1 MFFPTDVTSNF
12 LTTPLLPRSIKYRK
26 VFYKFYYLRRE
37 AKFKDFN
44 FMSIKSMKKI
54 TIPRMIK
61 FSILMIFVLI
71 LIIIFSSSS
80 AFKGIDIQ
88 PKLPELISTNTLQS
102 ERSESILNLPVKIPL
117 ANLEEALNLNIPQT
131 FVGTEA
137 DPTDLLSNDNLTYE
151 INRQDFSIGT
161 KNNLITFSV
170 PISGTAKIKGKVNL
184 GFTKIPVSARTNIAG
199 TIFGDLSL
207 GIDNEWNIQP
217 NLNVSTNL
225 TKAEVPIKNI
235 GTISIRSLLKKQVD
249 KAINKEKPKLIA
261 ELVKNLNLKAEVTK
275 QWNNL
280 HLSER
285 VNQDPSIWIKT
296 EPQSVSFKEFDLSDG
311 QNVQS
316 GIAIKMFVDTCIC
329 KEAPTI
335 NFKPLPNLTI
345 QDQIIDKFLINLPVQ
360 VSVDELNNTLESE
373 VRGKSLSVDENMKFI
388 VNEINLSASG
398 EKIIVKVDFK
408 ADKGNL
414 LQGAKG
420 ILYLWGKIFYD
431 QESNNLK
438 VVELDY
444 DVDTKNTL
452 LSTADSLLK
461 PVLLQQIEER
471 LSFPLDQELIRAK
484 DEANKYIQQIK
495 LPPEIDAN
503 IEVKTIEVEKVVV
516 ANNDI
521 FLVLLADGNMSALL
535 NFENGE

>member
-1 MFFPTDVTSNF
+1 M
-12 LTTPLLPRSIKYRK
+12 
-26 VFYKFYYLRRE
+26 
-37 AKFKDFN
+37 
-44 FMSIKSMKKI
+44 
-54 TIPRMIK
+54 
-61 FSILMIFVLI
+61 
-71 LIIIFSSSS
+71 
-80 AFKGIDIQ
+80 DIQ
-88 PKLPELISTNTLQS
+88 PKMPDLISANTLQP

-117 ANLEEALNLNIPQT
+117 SNIQKALNLNISKT
-131 FVGTEA
+131 FSGTE
-137 DPTDLLSNDNLTYE
+137 TDLIDRLSNDKLTYE
-151 INRQDFSIGT
+151 INRKDFSIGT
-161 KNNLITFSV
+161 QNNRITFSV
-170 PISGTAKIKGKVNL
+170 PISGTARIKGKVNL

-225 TKAEVPIKNI
+225 TKADVPIKNV

-261 ELVKNLNLKAEVTK
+261 ELVKKLNLKAEVTK

-280 HLSER
+280 HLSEK

-311 QNVQS
+311 ENVQS
-316 GIAIKMFVDTCIC
+316 GIGIKMFVDTCIC
-329 KEAPTI
+329 KEAPVL
-335 NFKPLPNLTI
+335 NFKPLPNLVI

-360 VSVDELNNTLESE
+360 VSVDELNNTLASK
-373 VRGKSLSVDENMKFI
+373 VRGKSLSIDENLKFI
-388 VNEINLSASG
+388 VNEINLSALG
-398 EKIIVKVDFK
+398 EKVLVKVDFK
-408 ADKGNL
+408 TDKGNF

-420 ILYLWGKIFYD
+420 ILYLWGKIFYEQD
-431 QESNNLK
+431 SNNLK

-444 DVDTKNTL
+444 DVDTKNAL

-461 PVLLQQIEER
+461 PVLLRQIEER
-471 LSFPLDQELIRAK
+471 LSFPLEQELIRAK
-484 DEANKYIQQIK
+484 DEANKYIKKIK

-521 FLVLLADGNMSALL
+521 FLVLLADGNMAAIL
-535 NFENGE
+535 NLEDRE

>member
-1 MFFPTDVTSNF
+1 M
-12 LTTPLLPRSIKYRK
+12 KYL
-26 VFYKFYYLRRE
+26 KFIQ
-37 AKFKDFN
+37 
-44 FMSIKSMKKI
+44 IKSMKI
-54 TIPRMIK
+54 FSIPRILK

-71 LIIIFSSSS
+71 MMIIFSSRA
-80 AFKGIDIQ
+80 AFKGIDIE
-88 PKLPELISTNTLQS
+88 PKMPELISANTLQP

-117 ANLEEALNLNIPQT
+117 TNIQKALNLNISKK
-131 FVGTEA
+131 FSGTEA
-137 DPTDLLSNDNLTYE
+137 DPTDLLSNDTLTYE
-151 INRQDFSIGT
+151 INRKDLSIGT
-161 KNNLITFSV
+161 QNNLITFSV
-170 PISGTAKIKGKVNL
+170 PISGTARIKGKVNL

-225 TKAEVPIKNI
+225 TKADVPIKNV
-235 GTISIRSLLKKQVD
+235 GTISIRSILKKQVD

-261 ELVKNLNLKAEVTK
+261 ELVEKLNLKTEVTK

-311 QNVQS
+311 ENVQS

-329 KEAPTI
+329 KEAPVV
-335 NFKPLPNLTI
+335 NFKPLPNLII

-360 VSVDELNNTLESE
+360 VSVDELNNTLQSE
-373 VRGKSLSVDENMKFI
+373 VRGKSLSVDENLKVI
-388 VNEINLSASG
+388 VNEINLSPLG
-398 EKIIVKVDFK
+398 EKILVKVDFK
-408 ADKGNL
+408 TDKGSL

-444 DVDTKNTL
+444 DVDTKNAL

-471 LSFPLDQELIRAK
+471 LSFPLDKELNRAK

-503 IEVKTIEVEKVVV
+503 IEVKKIEVEKVVV
-516 ANNDI
+516 TNNDI
-521 FLVLLADGNMSALL
+521 FLVLLADGNMAAIL
-535 NFENGE
+535 NLEDRE

>member
-1 MFFPTDVTSNF
+1 M
-12 LTTPLLPRSIKYRK
+12 
-26 VFYKFYYLRRE
+26 
-37 AKFKDFN
+37 
-44 FMSIKSMKKI
+44 
-54 TIPRMIK
+54 
-61 FSILMIFVLI
+61 
-71 LIIIFSSSS
+71 IIIFSSRA
-80 AFKGIDIQ
+80 AFKEIDIQ
-88 PKLPELISTNTLQS
+88 PKLPELRSANTLQP
-102 ERSESILNLPVKIPL
+102 ERSESILNLPVRIPL
-117 ANLEEALNLNIPQT
+117 TNIQKALNLNISQT
-131 FVGTEA
+131 FSGTEA
-137 DPTDLLSNDNLTYE
+137 DPTDLLSNDTLTYE
-151 INRQDFSIGT
+151 INRKDLSIGT
-161 KNNLITFSV
+161 QNNLITFSV
-170 PISGTAKIKGKVNL
+170 PISGTARIKGKVNL

-225 TKAEVPIKNI
+225 TKADVPIKNV
-235 GTISIRSLLKKQVD
+235 GTISIRSILKKQVD

-261 ELVKNLNLKAEVTK
+261 ELVEKLNLKTEVTK

-311 QNVQS
+311 ENVQS

-329 KEAPTI
+329 KEAPVV
-335 NFKPLPNLTI
+335 NFKPLPNLII
-345 QDQIIDKFLINLPVQ
+345 QDRIIDKFLISLPVQ

-373 VRGKSLSVDENMKFI
+373 VRGKSLSVDENLKVI
-388 VNEINLSASG
+388 VNEINLSPLG
-398 EKIIVKVDFK
+398 EKILVKVDFK
-408 ADKGNL
+408 TDKGSL

-444 DVDTKNTL
+444 DVDTKNAL

-471 LSFPLDQELIRAK
+471 LSFPLDKELNRAK

-503 IEVKTIEVEKVVV
+503 IEVKKIEVEKVVV
-516 ANNDI
+516 TNNDI
-521 FLVLLADGNMSALL
+521 FLVLLADGNMAAIL
-535 NFENGE
+535 NLGSRE

>member
-1 MFFPTDVTSNF
+1 
-12 LTTPLLPRSIKYRK
+12 
-26 VFYKFYYLRRE
+26 
-37 AKFKDFN
+37 
-44 FMSIKSMKKI
+44 MKI
-54 TIPRMIK
+54 FSIPRIIK
-61 FSILMIFVLI
+61 FFILMIFVLI
-71 LIIIFSSSS
+71 MIIVFSSRA
-80 AFKGIDIQ
+80 AFNGIDIQ
-88 PKLPELISTNTLQS
+88 PKLPELISANTLQP

-117 ANLEEALNLNIPQT
+117 TDVEKALNLNIPQT
-131 FVGTEA
+131 FVGTES

-151 INRQDFSIGT
+151 INRKDFSIGT
-161 KNNLITFSV
+161 QNNLITFSV
-170 PISGTAKIKGKVNL
+170 PISGTARIKGKVNL

-199 TIFGDLSL
+199 IIFGDLSL
-207 GIDNEWNIQP
+207 GIDNEWSIQP

-225 TKAEVPIKNI
+225 TKADVPIKNV

-280 HLSER
+280 HLSEQ

-311 QNVQS
+311 ENVKS
-316 GIAIKMFVDTCIC
+316 GIAIKIFVDTCVC
-329 KEAPTI
+329 KEAPVI
-335 NFKPLPNLTI
+335 NFKPLPNLTF
-345 QDQIIDKFLINLPVQ
+345 QEQIIDKFLINLPVQ
-360 VSVDELNNTLESE
+360 VSLDELNNTLQSK
-373 VRGKSLSVDENMKFI
+373 VRGKSLSIDENLKFI
-388 VNEINLSASG
+388 VNEINLSALG
-398 EKIIVKVDFK
+398 EKVLVKVDFK
-408 ADKGNL
+408 TDQGNL

-431 QESNNLK
+431 RESNNLK
-438 VVELDY
+438 VLELDY
-444 DVDTKNTL
+444 DIDTKNAL

-471 LSFPLDQELIRAK
+471 LSFPLDRELIRAK

-495 LPPEIDAN
+495 LPAEIDAN

-535 NFENGE
+535 NFTDN

>member
-1 MFFPTDVTSNF
+1 
-12 LTTPLLPRSIKYRK
+12 
-26 VFYKFYYLRRE
+26 
-37 AKFKDFN
+37 
-44 FMSIKSMKKI
+44 MKI
-54 TIPRMIK
+54 SSIPRVIK
-61 FSILMIFVLI
+61 FFILMIFVLI
-71 LIIIFSSSS
+71 VIIFSSRA
-80 AFKGIDIQ
+80 AFKGINIQ
-88 PKLPELISTNTLQS
+88 PKLPELTSANTFQP

-117 ANLEEALNLNIPQT
+117 TDIEKALNLNIPQT

-151 INRQDFSIGT
+151 INRKELSIGT
-161 KNNLITFSV
+161 QNNLITFSV
-170 PISGTAKIKGKVNL
+170 PILGTARVKGEVNL
-184 GFTKIPVSARTNIAG
+184 RLFEIPVSVETNIAG

-280 HLSER
+280 HLSEKI
-285 VNQDPSIWIKT
+285 NQDPSIWIKT
-296 EPQSVSFKEFDLSDG
+296 EPQSISFKEFNLSDG
-311 QNVQS
+311 ANVQS

-329 KEAPTI
+329 KEAPVI

-345 QDQIIDKFLINLPVQ
+345 QEQIIDKFLINLPVQ
-360 VSVDELNNTLESE
+360 VSLDEFNNTLQSK
-373 VRGKSLSVDENMKFI
+373 VRGKSLSVDENLKLI

-398 EKIIVKVDFK
+398 EKILVKVDFK
-408 ADKGNL
+408 TDKDSL

-431 QESNNLK
+431 KESNNLK

-461 PVLLQQIEER
+461 PVLLEQIEER

-484 DEANKYIQQIK
+484 DEANEYIQKIK
-495 LPPEIDAN
+495 LPSEIDAN
-503 IEVKTIEVEKVVV
+503 IEVKTIEVEKVIVT
-516 ANNDI
+516 NNDI
-521 FLVLLADGNMSALL
+521 FMVLVADGNMSALL
-535 NFENGE
+535 NLGSKE

>member
-1 MFFPTDVTSNF
+1 MP
-12 LTTPLLPRSIKYRK
+12 
-26 VFYKFYYLRRE
+26 
-37 AKFKDFN
+37 
-44 FMSIKSMKKI
+44 IKSMKKF
-54 TIPRMIK
+54 TIPRIIK
-61 FSILMIFVLI
+61 FSILIILVLI
-71 LIIIFSSSS
+71 MIIFSSRA

-88 PKLPELISTNTLQS
+88 PKLPELISANTLQP

-117 ANLEEALNLNIPQT
+117 ANIEKALNLNIPQT
-131 FVGTEA
+131 FVGTES

-151 INRQDFSIGT
+151 INRKYLSIGT

-170 PISGTAKIKGKVNL
+170 PISGTARIKGKINL
-184 GFTKIPVSARTNIAG
+184 RFTKIPVSARTNIVG

-225 TKAEVPIKNI
+225 TKADVPIKNV

-280 HLSER
+280 HLSEQI
-285 VNQDPSIWIKT
+285 NKDPSIWIKT
-296 EPQSVSFKEFDLSDG
+296 EPQNVSFKEFDLSDG
-311 QNVQS
+311 ENVQS
-316 GIAIKMFVDTCIC
+316 GIAIEMFVDTCIC
-329 KEAPTI
+329 KEAPVI
-335 NFKPLPNLTI
+335 NFKQLPNLTI
-345 QDQIIDKFLINLPVQ
+345 QEQIIDKFLINLPVQ
-360 VSVDELNNTLESE
+360 VSLDELNKTLQSK
-373 VRGKSLSVDENMKFI
+373 VRGKSLSVDENLKFI
-388 VNEINLSASG
+388 VNEINLSALG
-398 EKIIVKVDFK
+398 EKILVKVDFK
-408 ADKGNL
+408 ADKGNFI
-414 LQGAKG
+414 QGAKG
-420 ILYLWGKIFYD
+420 ILYLWGNIFYD

-444 DVDTKNTL
+444 DVDTKNAL
-452 LSTADSLLK
+452 LSSADSLLK
-461 PVLLQQIEER
+461 PILLQQIEER

-516 ANNDI
+516 TNNDI
-521 FLVLLADGNMSALL
+521 YLVLVADGNMSALL
-535 NFENGE
+535 NLGSKE